1 MSQTYAQ
8 QIEKLELEIIDLQN
22 TAKEVRQDGNLIPE
36 RPVRLDPNDKRCPT
50 QCGRFD
56 GGNRSCRNHCDRNWY
71 NAYDKNVEALRQAE
85 KRHIQPLHHA
95 IETKRK
101 QIEQLKQKQSLPY
114 LRTDLMTTSQELQ
127 QLQKDDPLYRQKKT
141 DLSKELLEQ
150 AQELDTLEKKYQLF
164 GNIPSLKPEIITP
177 DPVVRTKTELGAINT
192 RPLIIGGI
200 VGLAA
205 LFLIWRFK

>member
-71 NAYDKNVEALRQAE
+71 NAYDKNVEAFRQAE
-85 KRHIQPLHHA
+85 KRHIQPLHHE

>member
-1 MSQTYAQ
+1 MSQTYAL

-71 NAYDKNVEALRQAE
+71 NAYDKNVEAFRQAE